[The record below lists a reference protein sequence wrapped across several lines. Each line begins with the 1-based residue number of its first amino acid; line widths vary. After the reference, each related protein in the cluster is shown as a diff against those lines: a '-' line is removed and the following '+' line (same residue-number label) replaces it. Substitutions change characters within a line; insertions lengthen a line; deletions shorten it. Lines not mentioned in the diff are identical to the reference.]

1 MTRFNIKIEI
11 NCPIEQVYAAFVDWA
26 HAPLWRRGITAVEF
40 DGGVHGKLGSKRRF
54 TCLKNGREIT
64 FDETVFDMVV
74 NEACYFR
81 TDHER
86 MYCLANVLFR
96 ERDGGTRMTSSV
108 HAYGRGMFWRLVVPF
123 MKGNLRRRQQAD
135 FELFKAYLEKS

>member
-11 NCPIEQVYAAFVDWA
+11 NSPIEQVYAAFVDWVR
-26 HAPLWRRGITAVEF
+26 APLWRRGLTGVKLVS
-40 DGGVHGKLGSKRRF
+40 GVHGRPGSKQRF
-54 TCLKNGREIT
+54 KCIRNGNPAT
-64 FDETVFDMVV
+64 FDEIITDLVV